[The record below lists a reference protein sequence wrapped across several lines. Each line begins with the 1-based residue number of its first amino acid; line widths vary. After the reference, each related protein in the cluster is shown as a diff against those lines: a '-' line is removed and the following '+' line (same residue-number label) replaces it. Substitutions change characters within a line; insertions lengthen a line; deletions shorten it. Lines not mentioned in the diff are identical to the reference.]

1 MFITRKEFERII
13 ENIIAHQLEEKKSIL
28 EKVEKKEY
36 QLLALAK
43 ELGYTWESEAVKEI
57 KKPYMTVTS
66 SDGRYQEYGG
76 EEKAVIKWG
85 WKKINKK

>member
-13 ENIIAHQLEEKKSIL
+13 ENIIAHQLEEKKAIL
-28 EKVEKKEY
+28 EKVEKKEE

-43 ELGYTWESEAVKEI
+43 ELGYTWESEAVKEKEYRGVI
-57 KKPYMTVTS
+57 NFYTKPEALY
-66 SDGRYQEYGG
+66 
-76 EEKAVIKWG
+76 EEKAVLKWG